1 LNTGYS
7 SSKRY
12 ALGCDL
18 HAEGSRIWGKE
29 KEDRKSRKK
38 DTRRE
43 DRKKRQK
50 TKTVRRDRQKKK

>member
-1 LNTGYS
+1 VYS

-43 DRKKRQK
+43 ARKKIL
-50 TKTVRRDRQKKK
+50 KKKGRREGR